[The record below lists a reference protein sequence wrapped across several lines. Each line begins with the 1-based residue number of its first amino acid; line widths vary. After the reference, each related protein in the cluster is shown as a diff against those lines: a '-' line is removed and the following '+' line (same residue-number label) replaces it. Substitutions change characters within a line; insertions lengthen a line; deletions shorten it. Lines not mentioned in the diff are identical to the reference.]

1 MEFVLGMVAG
11 SLISFVV
18 LVAFMAPKHWD
29 TYQENVD
36 LRSQLRVAVERAAHY
51 QNLISPMQW
60 GPQEE
65 HETRT
70 VKTRIVHPDAETG
83 DVRFKF
89 DDIRETP

>member
-29 TYQENVD
+29 TYHDLVD
-36 LRSQLRVAVERAAHY
+36 TKEQLRVRTEEREHY
-51 QNLISPMQW
+51 KNLISPVKW
-60 GPQEE
+60 GPREE
-65 HETRT
+65 HESRT
-70 VKTRIVHPDAETG
+70 VKTRKVYPDAETG